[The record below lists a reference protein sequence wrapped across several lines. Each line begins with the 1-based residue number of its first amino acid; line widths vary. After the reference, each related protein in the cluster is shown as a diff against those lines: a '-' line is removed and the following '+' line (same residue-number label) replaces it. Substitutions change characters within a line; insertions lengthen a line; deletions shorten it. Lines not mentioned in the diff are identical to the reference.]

1 MAGLHKEI
9 TVRIS
14 YDEMQAYVSLAN
26 PGSEESYSKSE
37 VMASLAAQGI
47 KIGIDEAAID
57 RLIEQQRYGREILVA
72 EGTPAEDGQD
82 ASYIYNFNQTLN
94 NKPVIRE
101 DGSVDYWSVRAIE
114 TVEEGQVIATYID
127 PVDGHH
133 GMTVTG
139 KLLMA
144 KRGRPLPP
152 LTGKGFE
159 RAADNHTYI
168 ATDTGKIE
176 MNNNRIMILPVYE
189 IKDDVNLTTGN
200 VDFRGDVVIHGNV
213 TSGARIHATGSV
225 TIDGIAEGCTIEAG
239 KDIILRGGFLGGY
252 KGVIK
257 SKGNIVAKFIEYAT
271 IEAAGTIELTSA
283 LNCNIVCYDRIF
295 VNGKTANIVGGN
307 IYGASGI
314 EAYSLGT
321 AAEVRTVIRAG
332 ISRELLES
340 AAGLRENVSELN
352 AIIEKIN
359 TGLAQFDAAAAKMNL
374 DVSRDERRV
383 SLLRARI
390 AKQAE
395 LAKFR
400 EELERTETIMD
411 RSRDARIRVSKTV
424 YPGVAV
430 EINGSV
436 NVLRDEQISVE
447 FRERQGNVVMVD
459 MSGSLVS

>member
-47 KIGIDEAAID
+47 KVGIDEAAID

-82 ASYIYNFNQTLN
+82 ASYIYNFNLILN

-189 IKDDVNLTTGN
+189 INDDVNLTTGN
-200 VDFRGDVVIHGNV
+200 VDFRGDVIIHGNV

-225 TIDGIAEGCTIEAG
+225 TIDGTAEGCTIEAG

-271 IEAAGTIELTSA
+271 IEAEGTIELTSA

-295 VNGKTANIVGGN
+295 VNGKTANVVGGN

-359 TGLAQFDAAAAKMNL
+359 TGLAQFDAAAAKKNL
-374 DVSRDERRV
+374 DVSKDERRV

-400 EELERTETIMD
+400 EELERTEAIMD
-411 RSRDARIRVSKTV
+411 RSRDARIRVSKTA

-436 NVLRDEQISVE
+436 NILKDEQISVE